1 MKTRIEKE
9 KKVFACYGQFAICCF
24 LQVGIPGDRN
34 FSDSFVYES
43 IPRNDNGKIMAPGD
57 HSNSNTFNGDD
68 GISVEPSQNVSMAW
82 TQFQH
87 AVNVEVE
94 QFPQ

>member
-1 MKTRIEKE
+1 MIAMSNLKL
-9 KKVFACYGQFAICCF
+9 CCF
-24 LQVGIPGDRN
+24 LFQVGIPGKRN

-43 IPRNDNGKIMAPGD
+43 IPRNGNGKIMAPGD
-57 HSNSNTFNGDD
+57 DPNSNTFKGDD
-68 GISVEPSQNVSMAW
+68 GISIEPSQNVSMAW

-87 AVNVEVE
+87 AVDVEVQ